1 MFLQLR
7 KAIGWTRD
15 ERTCDEQDV
24 VQTKDLRDETGDLI
38 SDLKISSA
46 GGNIYA
52 LEVHTNTFISSSSG
66 LNALEKDTTL

>member
-1 MFLQLR
+1 MRDLL
-7 KAIGWTRD
+7 KAIGGTRD
-15 ERTCDEQDV
+15 ERICDEQDV
-24 VQTKDLRDETGDLI
+24 VQTKDSCDETGDLI
-38 SDLKISSA
+38 SDLKISSDW

>member
-7 KAIGWTRD
+7 KAIGGTRD
-15 ERTCDEQDV
+15 ERTCDETGV
-24 VQTKDLRDETGDLI
+24 VQTKDSRDETGDLI

-52 LEVHTNTFISSSSG
+52 LEVHTNKFISSSS
-66 LNALEKDTTL
+66 